1 MKTFGAI
8 ALVAVAACCG
18 CVSRQYGASG
28 LQPCQLRQGVTTP
41 RDVVGAWG
49 NPASIDDDVWTW
61 NNSWELGGK
70 LEASWN
76 ILGVTIF
83 NYERATRQIRLEFDA
98 NGKLASVQRTNTIP
112 GGVKWHLS
120 PWW

>member
-1 MKTFGAI
+1 MKAIGAI
-8 ALVAVAACCG
+8 ALAAAALCCG

-28 LQPCQLRQGVTTP
+28 LQPCQLRPGVTVP
-41 RDVVGAWG
+41 RDVVSVWG
-49 NPASIDDDVWTW
+49 NPASIDDNVWTW

-76 ILGVTIF
+76 IFGVTIF
-83 NYERATRQIRLEFDA
+83 NYEQATRQVRLEFDA
-98 NGKLASVQRTNTIP
+98 NGKLASVRRTNTVP